1 MVDIDNVLENSR
13 GRIAYTSVQITQSWL
28 FKATVSN
35 IDIKFKFLIHLVNW
49 NIMKKI
55 ILLLHWYFLV
65 KLMYTQYWKF
75 EKMVKS

>member
-1 MVDIDNVLENSR
+1 MVDIDNVLENCR

-35 IDIKFKFLIHLVNW
+35 IDIKFKFFIHLVNW

-55 ILLLHWYFLV
+55 IILLHWYFLI
-65 KLMYTQYWKF
+65 KLMYTQYWKL
-75 EKMVKS
+75 EKVVKS